1 MSRSPHR
8 QNYSINIMTRK
19 LNKLVAVDANP
30 DQNLDISIDDN
41 PDQNLDISIDDNP
54 EETLTL
60 EQIVADEL
68 LDNIDWKAV
77 KKAVLVGIQ
86 RKFIRWF
93 VSGNASF
100 VATNEIEA
108 QSVALIEPED
118 QAA

>member
-1 MSRSPHR
+1 MA
-8 QNYSINIMTRK
+8 RK
-19 LNKLVAVDANP
+19 TNNLIAIDANP
-30 DQNLDISIDDN
+30 DQNPDISIE
-41 PDQNLDISIDDNP
+41 DNP
-54 EETLTL
+54 EENLTL

-68 LDNIDWKAV
+68 LDSIDWKAV
-77 KKAVLVGIQ
+77 KQAVLAGIQ

-108 QSVALIEPED
+108 QAIALTEAED

>member
-1 MSRSPHR
+1 LPTPS
-8 QNYSINIMTRK
+8 NYSTNIMTRK
-19 LNKLVAVDANP
+19 TNKLVAVDA
-30 DQNLDISIDDN
+30 N

-77 KKAVLVGIQ
+77 KQAVLAGIQ

-108 QSVALIEPED
+108 QAVALAEPED

>member
-1 MSRSPHR
+1 
-8 QNYSINIMTRK
+8 MTRK
-19 LNKLVAVDANP
+19 TNKLVAVDANP
-30 DQNLDISIDDN
+30 DQNLDISIN
-41 PDQNLDISIDDNP
+41 DNP
-54 EETLTL
+54 EKLTL

-68 LDNIDWKAV
+68 LDSIDWKAV
-77 KKAVLVGIQ
+77 KQAVLAGIQ